1 MFSVHQKSGNSLTG
15 HFSFMSAVGDLF
27 ALPTQGCQ
35 IKFNFDSNGGV
46 HIQLVRIEDR
56 VFWPIQMKIETQ
68 EGTGEGGRVL
78 IKNHG
83 LLIWEG
89 EVEGQWIISMLL

>member
-1 MFSVHQKSGNSLTG
+1 MP
-15 HFSFMSAVGDLF
+15 AVGDLF
-27 ALPTQGCQ
+27 ALPIQSCQ

-56 VFWPIQMKIETQ
+56 VFWPIQMKIETRK
-68 EGTGEGGRVL
+68 ERAGWGGRIL

>member
-1 MFSVHQKSGNSLTG
+1 MMPDFFSSLMFSVHQKSGNSLTG

-56 VFWPIQMKIETQ
+56 VFWPIQMKTETQ
-68 EGTGEGGRVL
+68 EGTGEGTNKESWAFDLGR
-78 IKNHG
+78 
-83 LLIWEG
+83 
-89 EVEGQWIISMLL
+89 